1 MRYNRLI
8 ITVTNVVL
16 LAVTIL
22 TISNCAAPKTTTTS
36 QGGKYSEDLSAWR
49 PKTQTPVESTTTGN
63 PGDERKPVAYVEP
76 KLTVNEPLDNV
87 LDSIDH
93 INLSKKYVEG
103 FTIQVYS
110 GKREEALNAKKQLA
124 TSLPKLDCD
133 IQFTEP
139 IFRVKVGKY
148 HSRLEAQEDY
158 MAVKRYFPAA
168 IIIPERLAVN

>member
-8 ITVTNVVL
+8 VSLANGMALVGFVL
-16 LAVTIL
+16 LL
-22 TISNCAAPKTTTTS
+22 SNCAAPKTTSST
-36 QGGKYSEDLSAWR
+36 QGGKYSEDLSVWR
-49 PKTQTPVESTTTGN
+49 PKPKTSSETPVTN
-63 PGDERKPVAYVEP
+63 AVDERKVIPYAEP
-76 KLTVNEPLDNV
+76 KLAINKPLDNV

-93 INLSKKYVEG
+93 INLSKKYIEG

-148 HSRLEAQEDY
+148 YSRLEAQEDY

-168 IIIPERLAVN
+168 IIIPEKLPVN